1 MYCAGIAPM
10 VGTCPTRCRRER
22 RARARPHPA
31 GAGFR
36 GRRNFHVV
44 LHALAIAFAVIAA
57 VCIVVAIAGMATGRP
72 SARAG
77 LFVRLLALACFV
89 AAVALNVADRAR

>member
-1 MYCAGIAPM
+1 M
-10 VGTCPTRCRRER
+10 VGACALHCPS
-22 RARARPHPA
+22 
-31 GAGFR
+31 R
-36 GRRNFHVV
+36 GCADALNFMVV
-44 LHALAIAFAVIAA
+44 LHVLAIAFAVIAA

>member
-1 MYCAGIAPM
+1 M
-10 VGTCPTRCRRER
+10 
-22 RARARPHPA
+22 
-31 GAGFR
+31 
-36 GRRNFHVV
+36 VV
-44 LHALAIAFAVIAA
+44 LHVLAIAFAVIAA